1 MLPSSSVF
9 VSLVRICPILY
20 ITTALTPT
28 LPATM
33 SVRYLMYS
41 ISVVVL
47 TSFILV
53 NLVYVVTAN
62 LVGIHMHVVHV
73 LVLCKLTIY

>member
-1 MLPSSSVF
+1 
-9 VSLVRICPILY
+9 
-20 ITTALTPT
+20 
-28 LPATM
+28 M

-62 LVGIHMHVVHV
+62 LVGIHMHVFALHAVVKVSHN
-73 LVLCKLTIY
+73 L